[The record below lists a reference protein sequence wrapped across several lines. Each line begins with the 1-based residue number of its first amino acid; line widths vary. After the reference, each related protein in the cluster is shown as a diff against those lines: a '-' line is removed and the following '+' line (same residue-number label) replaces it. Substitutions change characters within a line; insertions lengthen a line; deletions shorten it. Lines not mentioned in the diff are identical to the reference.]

1 MSIQTA
7 KFLLELM
14 NEAKELEIEG
24 RKGFK
29 LKVYSVSSIMDATNC
44 FSDENKLGE
53 GGYGPVYKGLLDGQE
68 IAIKRL
74 SRSSRQGLVEFKNEL
89 IIVAK
94 LQHTNL
100 VQLLGFCIQR
110 EEKMLVYEFM
120 PHNSL
125 DSYIFG

>member
-1 MSIQTA
+1 
-7 KFLLELM
+7 M

-29 LKVYSVSSIMDATNC
+29 LKVYCVSSIMDATNC

-53 GGYGPVYKGLLDGQE
+53 GGYGPVYKGLFDGQE

-74 SRSSRQGLVEFKNEL
+74 SRSSRQGLTEFKNEL

-100 VQLLGFCIQR
+100 VQLLGFCIQG

>member
-1 MSIQTA
+1 MLANQLKFFMSIQTE

-44 FSDENKLGE
+44 FSNENKLGE
-53 GGYGPVYKGLLDGQE
+53 GGYGSVYKGLVDGQE

-74 SRSSRQGLVEFKNEL
+74 SRS
-89 IIVAK
+89 
-94 LQHTNL
+94 
-100 VQLLGFCIQR
+100 
-110 EEKMLVYEFM
+110 
-120 PHNSL
+120 
-125 DSYIFG
+125 

>member
-1 MSIQTA
+1 MTLDNPS
-7 KFLLELM
+7 
-14 NEAKELEIEG
+14 EAKELEVDDN
-24 RKGFK
+24 KGHN

-53 GGYGPVYKGLLDGQE
+53 GGYGPVYKGSFDGQE

-74 SRSSRQGLVEFKNEL
+74 SRSSRQGLAEFKNEL

-100 VQLLGFCIQR
+100 VQLLGFCIQG